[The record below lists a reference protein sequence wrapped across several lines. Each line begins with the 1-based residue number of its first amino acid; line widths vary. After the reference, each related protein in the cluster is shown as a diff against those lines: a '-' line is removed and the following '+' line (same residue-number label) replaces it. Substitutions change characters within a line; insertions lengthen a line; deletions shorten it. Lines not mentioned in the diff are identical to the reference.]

1 MGTENVYL
9 ILDLL
14 GLCLIAWMLYF
25 TEGDT
30 WLTRE
35 FTFGSS
41 SAPQC
46 NHNLCWVNPRL
57 PSYCPECGKH
67 IYPAVRGAIHV
78 SDEQAELRYRC
89 IA

>member
-41 SAPQC
+41 SAP
-46 NHNLCWVNPRL
+46 HASITSAGSTPGSRPIA
-57 PSYCPECGKH
+57 PSAENISIPQFGPLSMSPTTK
-67 IYPAVRGAIHV
+67 PS
-78 SDEQAELRYRC
+78 SDIDA
-89 IA
+89 